1 MKQFKKTIIGDIM
14 TMRTTARLF
23 SVALLS
29 LGLITGCASTS
40 ETDDAA
46 LAAEQAIAEA
56 KAAGAEAKA
65 LNYEWRD
72 TGSIIKEAEE
82 KFAAGDY
89 QAAIDLANKA
99 KAQSEEAINQANAE
113 NRKFLNENAESAMMD
128 SSSSSGAAGGVTSY
142 SVVRGDNLWNISGKE
157 EVYADPY
164 QWPLIYKTNR
174 DKIKDADLIYPG
186 QVFDIDQNASASEID
201 AAVNHAKARGAWNL
215 HELTLEHDL
224 THFVLFSSVAGIF
237 GNPGQANP
245 PLRWLSY
252 RAPRG
257 CLTPPV
263 LGYCKNDWAC
273 KRHQRSWCPRAWF
286 RLR

>member
-1 MKQFKKTIIGDIM
+1 M

-46 LAAEQAIAEA
+46 LAEQAIAEA
-56 KAAGAEAKA
+56 KAANAEAKA

-72 TGSIIKEAEE
+72 TGKIIKEAEGKYE
-82 KFAAGDY
+82 AADY
-89 QAAIDLANKA
+89 QAAIALANKA
-99 KAQSEEAINQANAE
+99 KAQAEDAIRQANAE
-113 NRKFLNENAESAMMD
+113 NKKFLNANAESSALAD
-128 SSSSSGAAGGVTSY
+128 SSSSGRAGSVSSY
-142 SVVRGDNLWNISGKE
+142 SVVRGDNLWNISGKD

-201 AAVNHAKARGAWNL
+201 AAVNHAKTRGAW
-215 HELTLEHDL
+215 
-224 THFVLFSSVAGIF
+224 S
-237 GNPGQANP
+237 
-245 PLRWLSY
+245 
-252 RAPRG
+252 
-257 CLTPPV
+257 
-263 LGYCKNDWAC
+263 LGDTEQSDRDYLA
-273 KRHQRSWCPRAWF
+273 Q
-286 RLR
+286 